1 MTPVRLLACLLLLTT
16 ATAVS
21 AATFVVDDSASTVES
36 HAVRMKWDQVAPGHG
51 SSQVTGRLTV
61 QARLDVSPWQG
72 RSGRIYL
79 TLPISAATPVTAN
92 WTSRGRLLPGTLRP
106 GERALVYAGP
116 ISSAVLEDT
125 LELSLHAD
133 GRDLLRSEQ
142 LRFVFEI
149 DVESL

>member
-1 MTPVRLLACLLLLTT
+1 MRIRALACLLLLAG
-16 ATAVS
+16 ATGAP
-21 AATFVVDDSASTVES
+21 AATHVIDDSASTVES
-36 HAVRMKWDQVAPGHG
+36 PSVRMKWDQLAPGRG

-61 QARLDVSPWQG
+61 QARLDVAPWQG

-79 TLPISAATPVTAN
+79 TLPASAATPVTAT

-116 ISSAVLEDT
+116 IACALLEDT

-149 DVESL
+149 DVESP